1 MNPVL
6 DHWNTLP
13 ADQAKTE
20 ILPANGSQEWAE
32 QMVSH
37 RPYPNEQTL
46 FEVAD
51 HIWYHL
57 NTEAQ
62 QQAFDSHPRIG
73 QRHAA
78 KDATEKSL
86 TWSSQEQTLSDDE
99 RLKRE
104 LADANQQYEEKFGR
118 IFIVCATGKTQQ
130 QMLDILRQ
138 RLDNDDETEFA
149 EAAEQQRQITQ
160 LRLRKWLA
168 GN

>member
-1 MNPVL
+1 MNPTL
-6 DHWNTLP
+6 AHWNTLP
-13 ADQAKTE
+13 ADEAAAV
-20 ILPANGSQEWAE
+20 ILPTNGSQAWAE
-32 QMVSH
+32 QMASH
-37 RPYPNEQTL
+37 RPYPGEQTL

-57 NTEAQ
+57 SDDAK

-78 KDATEKSL
+78 KEATAQSL

-99 RLKRE
+99 RVQQA
-104 LADANQQYEEKFGR
+104 LAEANQKYEETFGR

-130 QMLDILRQ
+130 QMLAILEQ
-138 RLDNDDETEFA
+138 RLHNDEETEFA

-168 GN
+168 AS